1 MKKNLTTALIF
12 VTCLD
17 VQAMTQNEFIERL
30 KETHPFFTQLDLS
43 VKIKQLDQQATK
55 ANQDWIVGVNTNF
68 KSEDASNISSI
79 TTYNDLNTTSID
91 FSATKKIV
99 SSGADIT
106 LKHSWKDKNKATTA
120 GLNTN
125 RNKFSIDYVHPLL
138 KNAGGVN
145 DQLNTDLSNIDIQIF
160 RLDAIEQQEVFMLAQ
175 LKKFIDLAYAQARL
189 MVNNQRL
196 NLATQEL
203 TLVKQKFTMSVVDKV
218 DVLLQEDAYQS
229 AKQQQ
234 LQTQQDLNLLR
245 HEIAITLDISFSDV
259 KAEFD
264 LYQRYITNDDNLKQY
279 LLANSRVLK
288 MADLSQ
294 DLLKRQLK
302 SDKSN
307 SKVQLDLKLGISSEG
322 EDSRYIDSISN
333 QSSSWNIGLDLSYPL
348 GGTQAKSA
356 IEKTQIKLAR
366 AKELKQEQLLNIHAK
381 ANVLK
386 QKIQYLVEIL
396 ESNKMQI
403 KIAKARTKEEKRRYN
418 NANSQASFVISAQN
432 NEQSANLN
440 HIQVAKNYQQSVLD
454 FKAAIDQL
462 LP

>member
-12 VTCLD
+12 VICLD
-17 VQAMTQNEFIERL
+17 AQAMTQNEFIERL
-30 KETHPFFTQLDLS
+30 KNTHPFFTQLDLS
-43 VKIKQLDQQATK
+43 IQIKQIDQQATT
-55 ANQDWIVGVNTNF
+55 ANQDWVVGVKTNF
-68 KSEDASNISSI
+68 KNEDISDISSI
-79 TTYNDLNTTSID
+79 TTYNNLNTTSVD

-106 LKHSWKDKNKATTA
+106 LKHNWKNKKKAE
-120 GLNTN
+120 NTN

-138 KNAGGVN
+138 KNANGIN
-145 DQLNTDLSNIDIQIF
+145 DQLNTDLSNIDVQIS
-160 RLDAIEQQEVFMLAQ
+160 RLEVAEQQKVFTLAQ
-175 LKKFIDLAYAQARL
+175 LKKFINLAYAQERL
-189 MVNNQRL
+189 MISNQRL
-196 NLATQEL
+196 DLATQEL
-203 TLVKQKFTMSVVDKV
+203 ILVKQKFTMSVVDKA

-234 LQTQQDLNLLR
+234 LQTRQDLNFLR
-245 HEIAITLDISFSDV
+245 HEMAIILDIDFSNV
-259 KAEFD
+259 RAEFD
-264 LYQRYITNDDNLKQY
+264 LYQRYTTNDDNLKQY
-279 LLANSRVLK
+279 LLTNSRVLK
-288 MADLSQ
+288 IADLNQ

-307 SKVQLDLKLGISSEG
+307 SKIQLDLKLGISSEG
-322 EDSRYIDSISN
+322 ENSRYTDSISN
-333 QSSSWNIGLDLSYPL
+333 QSPSWNIGLDFSYPI
-348 GGTQAKSA
+348 GGTQAKST

-366 AKELKQEQLLNIHAK
+366 AKEQKQEQLLNIHAK
-381 ANVLK
+381 ANALK

-396 ESNKMQI
+396 ESNIMQI

-454 FKAAIDQL
+454 FKATIDQL

>member
-1 MKKNLTTALIF
+1 MKKNLTSALIF
-12 VTCLD
+12 TICLD
-17 VQAMTQNEFIERL
+17 TQAMTQHEFIQRL
-30 KETHPFFTQLDLS
+30 QNTHPFFTQLDSS
-43 VKIKQLDQQATK
+43 VQIKQIDQQATT
-55 ANQDWIVGVNTNF
+55 ANQDWVVGVETNY
-68 KSEDASNISSI
+68 KSEDASDISSI
-79 TTYNDLNTTSID
+79 TTYDDLDTTSVD

-106 LKHSWKDKNKATTA
+106 LKHSLKDKNKD
-120 GLNTN
+120 LDIS

-138 KNAGGVN
+138 KNASGIN
-145 DQLNTDLSNIDIQIF
+145 DQLNTDLSNIDIQIS
-160 RLDAIEQQEVFMLAQ
+160 RLDAAEQQEVFILAQ
-175 LKKFIDLAYAQARL
+175 LKKFVDLAYAQARL
-189 MVNNQRL
+189 MINNQRL
-196 NLATQEL
+196 DLATQEL
-203 TLVKQKFTMSVVDKV
+203 ALVKQKFTMSVVDKV

-234 LQTQQDLNLLR
+234 LQARQDLNLLR
-245 HEIAITLDISFSDV
+245 HEMAIILDISFSDV

-264 LYQRYITNDDNLKQY
+264 LYQHHTTNNDNLKQY
-279 LLANSRVLK
+279 LLTNSRVLK
-288 MADLSQ
+288 IADLNQ

-307 SKVQLDLKLGISSEG
+307 SKVQLDLRLGISSEG
-322 EDSRYIDSISN
+322 ESRHYTDSISN
-333 QSSSWNIGLDLSYPL
+333 QSPSWNIGLDLSYPI
-348 GGTQAKSA
+348 GGTKAKSA

-366 AKELKQEQLLNIHAK
+366 VKQQKQEQLLNIHAK
-381 ANVLK
+381 ANALK
-386 QKIQYLVEIL
+386 QKIQYLL
-396 ESNKMQI
+396 EMLDSNKVQI

-432 NEQSANLN
+432 NEQNANLN